1 MLSIN
6 DILMKF
12 DPNYR
17 LKSQKLSLDTQLAK
31 AKLDQKER
39 HHFELLEFQRQ
50 KLALEQHQAEAQN
63 LAILERER
71 IAGKNAMALSV
82 QNFIFEQLNQNSQ
95 LLSTHYTSV
104 LERQRDWGNNI
115 ASIRK
120 SLFEIEADTIRQKAL
135 SRQNHLQEMERMKLA
150 SQLKIQEQQQ
160 VFDFS
165 LIEQK
170 FKQKQELEKMIL
182 EYNLKF
188 LETELNHLIQNK
200 RVTYD
205 GINSIV
211 MRLIERV
218 VGLSEQATAE
228 DVSRWVDEAMAGA
241 YK

>member
-17 LKSQKLSLDTQLAK
+17 LKMQKLSLDTQLTK
-31 AKLDQKER
+31 AKLEQKER
-39 HHFELLEFQRQ
+39 HHYELLEFQRQ
-50 KLALEQHQAEAQN
+50 KLALEQQQAEDHN

-71 IAGKNAMALSV
+71 IAGKNAIALSV
-82 QNFIFEQLNQNSQ
+82 QNFILGQLEANSN
-95 LLSTHYTSV
+95 LLNDHYKSI
-104 LERQRDWGNNI
+104 LERQNDWNNNI
-115 ASIRK
+115 ANIRK

-135 SRQNHLQEMERMKLA
+135 SRQNHLQEMEKMQLE
-150 SQLKIQEQQQ
+150 SQLKIQEQRQ

-170 FKQKQELEKMIL
+170 FKHKQELERLIL

-188 LETELNHLIQNK
+188 LENELNHLLQNK

-205 GINSIV
+205 GLNGIL
-211 MRLIERV
+211 MRLIERA
-218 VGLSEQATAE
+218 VGLSEQVTAD
-228 DVSRWVDEAMAGA
+228 DVSRWVDEAMGQA